1 MDLKDLHDKINQN
14 ILIFKAKISSKRG
27 NTYSRKEMKTLK
39 TDDPAQYKNESQI
52 CNLRDEDGTLHPIN
66 EIQKGSQESFMNKF
80 ASMNLDVGSNYFQQ
94 I

>member
-14 ILIFKAKISSKRG
+14 ILIFKAKISRKRG
-27 NTYSRKEMKTLK
+27 NTYSRKEMKKLS
-39 TDDPAQYKNESQI
+39 DDPAQYKNESQI

-80 ASMNLDVGSNYFQQ
+80 ASMNLDVGNNNFQQ